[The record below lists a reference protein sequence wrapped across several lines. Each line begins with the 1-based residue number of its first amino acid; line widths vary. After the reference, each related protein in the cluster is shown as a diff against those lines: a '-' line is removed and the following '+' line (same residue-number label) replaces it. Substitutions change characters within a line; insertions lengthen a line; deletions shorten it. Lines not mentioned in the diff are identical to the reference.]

1 MEVAESGKV
10 VLPPAVARQR
20 RPARGWLAA
29 APADTFVTAHSY
41 FVLRTSYFPMR
52 PIPPGTAAEVRV
64 VVDETMLAAF
74 EGRVVHPVYGTA
86 AMVAHLELA
95 GRTIILPY
103 LEEGEEGVGY
113 AIAVTHLAPTLP
125 GMTVTA
131 RATFRETRGR
141 LVVCDVAA
149 YNAWGTIGEGSFT
162 QAIVRRASL
171 DARLA
176 ELRARVAAED
186 EG

>member
-1 MEVAESGKV
+1 
-10 VLPPAVARQR
+10 
-20 RPARGWLAA
+20 
-29 APADTFVTAHSY
+29 
-41 FVLRTSYFPMR
+41 
-52 PIPPGTAAEVRV
+52 
-64 VVDETMLAAF
+64 
-74 EGRVVHPVYGTA
+74 
-86 AMVAHLELA
+86 
-95 GRTIILPY
+95 Y

-141 LVVCDVAA
+141 LVICDVAA
-149 YNAWGTIGEGSFT
+149 YNAWSKIGEGSFT
-162 QAIVRRASL
+162 QAIVRRAGL

-176 ELRARVAAED
+176 ELRAKLATQG

>member
-1 MEVAESGKV
+1 
-10 VLPPAVARQR
+10 
-20 RPARGWLAA
+20 
-29 APADTFVTAHSY
+29 
-41 FVLRTSYFPMR
+41 MR
-52 PIPPGTAAEVRV
+52 PIPPGAIAEVRV

-74 EGRVVHPVYGTA
+74 EGRIVHAVYGTA

-95 GRTIILPY
+95 GRRIILPY

-125 GMTVTA
+125 GMAVVA
-131 RATFRETRGR
+131 RAWFREQRGR
-141 LVVCDVAA
+141 QIICDVAA
-149 YNAWGTIGEGSFT
+149 FNEFERIGEGSFT

-176 ELRARVAAED
+176 KLRAKRNR
-186 EG
+186 EGL

>member
-1 MEVAESGKV
+1 
-10 VLPPAVARQR
+10 
-20 RPARGWLAA
+20 
-29 APADTFVTAHSY
+29 
-41 FVLRTSYFPMR
+41 MR
-52 PIPPGTAAEVRV
+52 PIPPGATAEVRV
-64 VVDETMLAAF
+64 VVDATMLAAF
-74 EGRVVHPVYGTA
+74 EDRVIHPVYGTA

-95 GRTIILPY
+95 GRKIILPY

-141 LVVCDVAA
+141 LVISDVAA
-149 YNAWGTIGEGSFT
+149 YNAWSKIGEGSFT
-162 QAIVRRASL
+162 QAIVRRAGL

-176 ELRARVAAED
+176 ELRAKLATQG

>member
-1 MEVAESGKV
+1 
-10 VLPPAVARQR
+10 
-20 RPARGWLAA
+20 
-29 APADTFVTAHSY
+29 
-41 FVLRTSYFPMR
+41 MR
-52 PIPPGTAAEVRV
+52 PIPPGATAEVRV
-64 VVDETMLAAF
+64 VVDATMLAAF
-74 EGRVVHPVYGTA
+74 EDRVIHPVYGTA

-95 GRTIILPY
+95 GRKIILPY

-141 LVVCDVAA
+141 LVISDVAA
-149 YNAWGTIGEGSFT
+149 YNAWGKIGEGSFT
-162 QAIVRRASL
+162 QAIVRRAGL

-176 ELRARVAAED
+176 ELRAKLAAQG